1 MHAANLLVA
10 CIIILLEQ
18 RPTYLCIIMRKLL
31 IVLLGVIGWCST
43 VYAQKPEVKYYD
55 AHKLLCDKAEARYV
69 AVFVKAGELW
79 AVTEMT
85 TDSTVVMEGFVTAPE
100 NNKERLRNGR
110 FVFYTDSGL
119 KTYEG
124 SYLAGARDGR
134 WLFYYDRSNAVETEA
149 DYSRGAMLRSRR
161 YSPDDG
167 KLLSEQYFTRGRKD
181 STIAFAYYAEGPVK
195 QTILS
200 IVGVDSPI
208 VQCFGLSGAD
218 TPCVTVVDG
227 AGAMMA
233 NEQLPEAPYDITAY
247 LAAHVHYPESVAKSR
262 VEGTVMVRFIVNE
275 DGTIADVQ
283 VAESLLPELDAEA
296 VRVAAAMPP
305 WQPGRQKG
313 VPVKAT
319 YTLPVIFKIP

>member
-18 RPTYLCIIMRKLL
+18 RPTYLCIIMPKLL
-31 IVLLGVIGWCST
+31 IVLLVIAGWCSST
-43 VYAQKPEVKYYD
+43 LYAQKPEVKYYD
-55 AHKLLCDKAEARYV
+55 VHKLLCNKAEARYV
-69 AVFVKAGELW
+69 AVFVKTGELW
-79 AVTEMT
+79 TVTEMT

-100 NNKERLRNGR
+100 NNKERLRNGQ

-119 KTYEG
+119 KTCEG

-134 WLFYYDRSNAVETEA
+134 WLFYYDRSNAVETEVE
-149 DYSRGAMLRSRR
+149 YSRGAMTRSRR
-161 YSPDDG
+161 YSEDDG
-167 KLLSEQYFTRGRKD
+167 KLLSEQYFTRGRD
-181 STIAFAYYAEGPVK
+181 SSIAYAYYTEGPVK
-195 QTILS
+195 QTVLS
-200 IVGVDSPI
+200 ITGIDSPI

-218 TPCVTVVDG
+218 TPCVALKVVT
-227 AGAMMA
+227 A

-247 LAAHVHYPESVAKSR
+247 LATHVHYPESVAKSR

-275 DGTIADVQ
+275 DGSIADVQ

-296 VRVAAAMPP
+296 VRIVLAMPP

-313 VPVKAT
+313 VPVKAA